1 MNGLFSTSD
10 FSSLGSDL
18 IVNTDVDL
26 FLIHVADLPSESFR
40 VFVTKKRREKVIL
53 VTPAGI
59 FCETIEQEIFNSH
72 TAVLRHLSS
81 DLQSL
86 NDFIGC
92 AMGKIP
98 RVERVYSAYRDRT
111 FYTWII
117 IDDRDEKTLKA
128 IYDKEKLVIDTFPE
142 YEFDFYVLYRRD
154 QEIDSMVSSDIELVF
169 PRIH

>member
-1 MNGLFSTSD
+1 MNGLLTTSD

-18 IVNTDVDL
+18 IVNTDQDP
-26 FLIHVADLPSESFR
+26 FPIQIADLSSESFR

-53 VTPAGI
+53 ETPAGI
-59 FCETIEQEIFNSH
+59 FCETTEQNIFNSH

-81 DLQSL
+81 DLYSL
-86 NDFIGC
+86 NNYIGC
-92 AMGKIP
+92 CMGKIP

-117 IDDRDEKTLKA
+117 IDDRDEETLKT
-128 IYDKEKLVIDTFPE
+128 IYEEEKLIIDIFSE
-142 YEFDFYVLYRRD
+142 YEFDFYILYRRD